1 MQWFHLVTDFESV
14 FNEYYFGS
22 VKVNSFGNDLL
33 HFWLTGMIAGALLVL
48 VGETCGHCG
57 RRACY
62 LSSWLLPIFFQSTMC
77 CLYSTIAL
85 KHFSQKIYI
94 YNGQLNTPKAWVV
107 VKQAFQIILGRIF
120 KCRFCSIFCLKFQS
134 QLFFYA
140 FSNYAPS
147 HDNGQDEI
155 IRAGLG

>member
-1 MQWFHLVTDFESV
+1 MQWFRLVTDFESV
-14 FNEYYFGS
+14 FNEYCFGS
-22 VKVNSFGNDLL
+22 VRVNSFFNDLL

-120 KCRFCSIFCLKFQS
+120 KCRFCSIFSLKISVSAIFLRFFQLCS
-134 QLFFYA
+134 W
-140 FSNYAPS
+140 S
-147 HDNGQDEI
+147 
-155 IRAGLG
+155 R